1 MFDVS
6 EKSAIITGAASGI
19 GLELA
24 RGLAK
29 AGAHVACVDQN
40 MAGAEST
47 AAAICSAGGRAVAV
61 AADVTDAGAVRAMV
75 DQVTGSFGGVDI
87 LVNCAGVNSQAP
99 AEEMDEATWN
109 RVIGVNLT
117 GTFLVDQ
124 AVGRQMIQQG
134 RGGSIVNISSICS
147 TQIMKTDYQCAY
159 YASKAAV
166 AQLSRALAVEW
177 TKYDIKVNAI
187 APGFTATPMFQADR
201 DKNNDSAQLLD
212 SVPMGRFQD
221 PRDLVGAVIFLA
233 SGASS
238 YVTGH
243 ELYSDGGRS
252 CL

>member
-6 EKSAIITGAASGI
+6 KKSAIVTGAASGI

-40 MAGAEST
+40 IPGAEST
-47 AAAICSAGGRAVAV
+47 AAAIGNAGGRAVAV

-75 DQVTGSFGGVDI
+75 DQVAGAFGGVDI

-109 RVIGVNLT
+109 RVIDVNLT

-134 RGGSIVNISSICS
+134 RGGSIVNISSFCS
-147 TQIMKTDYQCAY
+147 SSIVKTDCQCAY

-177 TKYDIKVNAI
+177 AKYNIKVNAI

-221 PRDLVGAVIFLA
+221 PRDLVGVVIFLA